1 MLTVAYLIYNEGHSA
16 TTGDELLRDD
26 LRAEAIRLAR
36 LLAELMP
43 DEPEVTGLLAL
54 LLLTESRQPARV
66 DTAGRVVLLPDQDRS
81 RWSRELIAE
90 GQQLV
95 RACLRR
101 DAPGPFQVQAAISAV
116 HSDATSAAETD
127 WRQVLALYDQ
137 LLALTPTPVV
147 ALNRAVALSE
157 VDGPDVAL
165 AAVDGLELDTYLP
178 FHVTRADL
186 LRRLG
191 RRDDAAAAYDRAL
204 ELSSNEAERRF
215 LKEMKVGLV
224 TAG

>member
-1 MLTVAYLIYNEGHSA
+1 M
-16 TTGDELLRDD
+16 
-26 LRAEAIRLAR
+26 
-36 LLAELMP
+36 
-43 DEPEVTGLLAL
+43 
-54 LLLTESRQPARV
+54 
-66 DTAGRVVLLPDQDRS
+66 
-81 RWSRELIAE
+81 
-90 GQQLV
+90 

-116 HSDATSAAETD
+116 HSDAMSAAETD

-147 ALNRAVALSE
+147 ALNRAVALAE

-165 AAVDGLELDTYLP
+165 AAVDGLELDSYLP

>member
-1 MLTVAYLIYNEGHSA
+1 M
-16 TTGDELLRDD
+16 
-26 LRAEAIRLAR
+26 
-36 LLAELMP
+36 
-43 DEPEVTGLLAL
+43 
-54 LLLTESRQPARV
+54 
-66 DTAGRVVLLPDQDRS
+66 
-81 RWSRELIAE
+81 
-90 GQQLV
+90 

-147 ALNRAVALSE
+147 ALNRAVALAE

-165 AAVDGLELDTYLP
+165 AAVDGLQLDTYLP

-191 RRDDAAAAYDRAL
+191 RRDEAAAAYDRAI